1 MRTILK
7 ILNREMRTILKI
19 LNRKAGTA
27 LTFGA
32 GAETAHH
39 AKGSVSAQA
48 DAAVIEALDHR
59 Q

>member
-1 MRTILK
+1 
-7 ILNREMRTILKI
+7 MRTILKI

-27 LTFGA
+27 PAFGPGA
-32 GAETAHH
+32 GTAHH